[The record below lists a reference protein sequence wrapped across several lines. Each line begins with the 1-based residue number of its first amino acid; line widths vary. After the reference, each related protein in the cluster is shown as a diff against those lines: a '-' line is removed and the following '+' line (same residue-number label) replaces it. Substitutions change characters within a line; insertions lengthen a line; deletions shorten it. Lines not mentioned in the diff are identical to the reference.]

1 MCLGKVLKKVSYV
14 GLDSLYIKVSGIL
27 VLVDV
32 KVGFFVGIINRVE
45 SRECAERSILRDAYG
60 VVLYSERFYSQN
72 GCYDALIKFN
82 YKQQQQQ
89 QQQQ

>member
-1 MCLGKVLKKVSYV
+1 MCLGKVLKKVLYV

-82 YKQQQQQ
+82 YKEQQQQQ
-89 QQQQ
+89 QQ